1 MDRAAAEGLAKSGVG
16 VYPNPSE
23 GLFNVAM
30 TETIGSQV
38 NLIVTTMIGQVV
50 YSAQEANNGLTSVD
64 ISDLAS
70 GVYMLTVTSENA
82 RVTQKITKQ

>member
-1 MDRAAAEGLAKSGVG
+1 
-16 VYPNPSE
+16 
-23 GLFNVAM
+23 
-30 TETIGSQV
+30 
-38 NLIVTTMIGQVV
+38 VV
-50 YSAQEANNGLTSVD
+50 YSAQEANTGLTSVN